1 MVIALAIIISAVTP
15 VMGKEAK
22 VVRDTT
28 ENRNYRLRYGGKVG
42 VYATFTA
49 LGPGGGVDYI
59 KSFGKSNF
67 IWGAKAEVVNNSEY
81 GAMSAA
87 GILVGYEVNLGKL
100 SIAPVVEGFYG
111 QSPKEQTFFS
121 DDRSMSYTT
130 KETPWTLGYGAGARF
145 SLPLNWGDLTLAAGY
160 RHNSKQVGDNT
171 LPEGWSKEAPTYQNN
186 NWYVSLG
193 LGFNLFREKVQY
205 GGDNAFYAEVGA
217 LCENGS
223 WGALTKIGNIKR
235 SSARLVQERGVYS
248 QWVNNKDKDSF
259 TSNEVGFYYGG
270 RLLLLGAS
278 SWLTLS
284 AGGQVGIGN
293 MPISF
298 KAETDGATFTH
309 TQSVFSIFGGS
320 IGGYVQ
326 ANVRITPRFD
336 IFGRAYAKYVL
347 ANKYKVSGDENIG
360 LTKYD
365 DPENKAFGFSFGT
378 AFYFQ
383 PRKTL

>member
-1 MVIALAIIISAVTP
+1 MKKMVIALAIIISAVTP
-15 VMGKEAK
+15 VLGKDNKEVR
-22 VVRDTT
+22 VVRDAT
-28 ENRNYRLRYGGKVG
+28 ENRNVRFRNGGKG
-42 VYATFTA
+42 GAYATFTA

-59 KSFGKSNF
+59 KSLRKSDF
-67 IWGAKAEVVNNSEY
+67 FVGFKAEVVNNPEY

-87 GILVGYEVNLGKL
+87 GISVGYEVNLGKL

-111 QSPKEQTFFS
+111 QSPKEQMFFS

-145 SLPLNWGDLTLAAGY
+145 SLPLNWGDFTLAAGY

-193 LGFNLFREKVQY
+193 MHFKLFREYLVQY
-205 GGDNAFYAEVGA
+205 GGDNTFYTEVGA

-223 WGALTKIGNIKR
+223 WGALTKIGNFKR
-235 SSARLVQERGVYS
+235 FAARWAQERGIYS
-248 QWVNNKDKDSF
+248 QWVNKDSF
-259 TSNEVGFYYGG
+259 TSNEVGGFYGI
-270 RLLLLGAS
+270 RFLPWGAS
-278 SWLTLS
+278 SCLTLS

-309 TQSVFSIFGGS
+309 TQSVFSIFGCS

-326 ANVRITPRFD
+326 ANVRITPRLD

-347 ANKYKVSGDENIG
+347 ANKYKVSGAENIG
-360 LTKYD
+360 FTKYE
-365 DPENKAFGFSFGT
+365 DPENKASGFSLGLALSF
-378 AFYFQ
+378 
-383 PRKTL
+383 